1 MPHRILLATISLLLI
16 CSSFQGQERASFQ
29 LKKVVIDPGH
39 GGKDPG
45 TISPDG
51 KVFEKNITL
60 SVSLKLGQ
68 LIKDNYPNI
77 EVIYTRK
84 TDIFIPLNERSRIAN
99 KHKADLFI
107 SIHVNGV
114 ESRTPSGSETFVMGI
129 DKTNSNFEVTM
140 LENSVIMLEGDDYST
155 KYEGF
160 NPNDPESYI
169 VFSLLQ
175 NAHLEQSLIMASLV
189 QKHFENGPIKVNR
202 GIKQAP
208 FLVLWKTSMPGILV
222 ELGFITNQNDLRVLN
237 DKKNH
242 DKFAESIFNAFKEFK
257 TQYEKGND
265 TGNYLPV
272 PRKETDT
279 SQQAQNEVKTSV
291 TTAQQAQTTT
301 QQTQT
306 TAQQAKPAAKTD
318 TSEHFRLQILAV
330 GKVLPAGS
338 SDFKGRRDINY
349 IKAGNLYKYTIGKYS
364 TIDDAKEAQSE
375 IRKHFPQAFI
385 IKVRNN
391 TIVPLNN

>member
-16 CSSFQGQERASFQ
+16 CSSLQGQERASFQ
-29 LKKVVIDPGH
+29 LRKVVIDPGH

-68 LIKDNYPNI
+68 LIKDNYPDV

-114 ESRTPSGSETFVMGI
+114 ISRTPSGFETFVMGI

-189 QKHFENGPIKVNR
+189 QKHFANGPIKVNR
-202 GIKQAP
+202 GLKQAP

-265 TGNYLPV
+265 IGNYLPV
-272 PRKETDT
+272 PIKETDT
-279 SQQAQNEVKTSV
+279 SQQA
-291 TTAQQAQTTT
+291 
-301 QQTQT
+301 
-306 TAQQAKPAAKTD
+306 KPAAKAD
-318 TSEHFRLQILAV
+318 TTEHFRVQILAV
-330 GKVLPAGS
+330 SKVLPSGS
-338 SDFKGRRDINY
+338 RDFKGRRDISY
-349 IKAGNLYKYTIGKYS
+349 IKAGNLHKYTIGKYI
-364 TIDDAKEAQSE
+364 TIDEAKEAQSE
-375 IRKHFPQAFI
+375 IRKQFPQAFI

>member
-1 MPHRILLATISLLLI
+1 MPYRILLATISLLLI
-16 CSSFQGQERASFQ
+16 CSTFQGQERASFQ
-29 LKKVVIDPGH
+29 LRKVVIDPGH

-45 TISPDG
+45 TVSPDR

-68 LIKDNYPNI
+68 LIKSNYPHI

-114 ESRTPSGSETFVMGI
+114 TSRAPSGSETFVMGL
-129 DKTNSNFEVTM
+129 DKSNSNLEVTM

-155 KYEGF
+155 KYGGF

-189 QKHFENGPIKVNR
+189 QKHFAKGPIKVNR

-208 FLVLWKTSMPGILV
+208 FLVLWQTSMPGILV

-237 DKKNH
+237 DKRNH
-242 DKFAESIFNAFKEFK
+242 DKFAESIFNAFDEFK
-257 TQYEKGND
+257 AQYEKGND
-265 TGNYLPV
+265 SGNYLLV
-272 PRKETDT
+272 KADT
-279 SQQAQNEVKTSV
+279 T
-291 TTAQQAQTTT
+291 
-301 QQTQT
+301 
-306 TAQQAKPAAKTD
+306 
-318 TSEHFRLQILAV
+318 EHFRVQIFAV
-330 GKVLPAGS
+330 GKVLPDGS
-338 SDFKGRRDINY
+338 RDLKGRRDVSY
-349 IKAGNLYKYTIGKYS
+349 IKAGNLYKYTIGKFS
-364 TIDDAKEAQSE
+364 TIDEAKDAQSE